1 MLYEPPQAFVIN
13 LERAWQRRERFE
25 LEASRIGLSYSIF
38 QGIDGRAQ
46 ETTLRPLT
54 NEPAWNRNMGA
65 PLSAGHM
72 GCYASHV
79 QLWEQIGRGNDD
91 IVLVCEDDVAFHDDF
106 QLALQA
112 ALEVQNEW
120 DICRFAKIR
129 AKGPIKVKQI
139 HEYTLNA
146 YWGPFTGNACYLIKR
161 ETARKLASSFY
172 PISRAH
178 DHELNRFFEYDI
190 RLMGLEPF
198 AASPRDENESFIT
211 GTAMSEAKKFRK
223 WRRVPYYAQKL
234 MNYVRRLLWLKKK
247 GYL

>member
-1 MLYEPPQAFVIN
+1 MSNQLPQVYVIT
-13 LERAWQRRERFE
+13 LDRAILRQEQFNA
-25 LEASRIGLSYSIF
+25 EANRIGLSYSIF
-38 QGIDGRAQ
+38 RGIDGRAQ
-46 ETTLRPLT
+46 ETELRNLT
-54 NEPAWNRNMGA
+54 DEPAWNRNMGA

-79 QLWEQIGRGNDD
+79 QLWEQVGNGDDD
-91 IVLVCEDDVAFHDDF
+91 IVLICEDDVTFHADF

-112 ALEVQNEW
+112 ALDVQAEW

-129 AKGPIKVKQI
+129 AKGPLKVKQI
-139 HEYTLNA
+139 GEYRLNA

-161 ETARKLASSFY
+161 ETAKKLARSFW
-172 PISRAH
+172 PITRAH

-211 GTAMSEAKKFRK
+211 GTAMSEATKFPK
-223 WRRVPYYAQKL
+223 WKRLPYYGQKL
-234 MNYVRRLLWLKKK
+234 MNYVRRLRWLKRR